1 MFLISGWVT
10 SILIQMKDPFL
21 YGAGKVMAERDMY
34 VFVVFQK
41 LGEDE
46 IMWMCS
52 GERICYFSQSTCKR
66 NLGSTSSSP
75 SEITKTW
82 DLSGVEK
89 YRDKRN
95 RVSGHKHKYCL
106 DSCFLKKK
114 WSSVQRKYWMPSHFC
129 REQVH
134 IQFRKGLLGNK
145 NEWKEKSRSFKNW
158 KCAIKE
164 RAYILKCLMV
174 WRDKTRKLK
183 ICRTWMR
190 PCHIQR

>member
-1 MFLISGWVT
+1 ME
-10 SILIQMKDPFL
+10 Q
-21 YGAGKVMAERDMY
+21 ERWWQKGICI

-66 NLGSTSSSP
+66 NLESTSSSP

-95 RVSGHKHKYCL
+95 RVSGHTHKYCL

-114 WSSVQRKYWMPSHFC
+114 YGVLFRGNIGCHHTSVGSKYIFNSG
-129 REQVH
+129 
-134 IQFRKGLLGNK
+134 KD
-145 NEWKEKSRSFKNW
+145 
-158 KCAIKE
+158 
-164 RAYILKCLMV
+164 Y
-174 WRDKTRKLK
+174 
-183 ICRTWMR
+183 
-190 PCHIQR
+190 